1 MGLVS
6 NFRWNKDM
14 PWQDRAANAEASFGN
29 GKLRDATTKVQA
41 VHFKQNLLRPTHVAW
56 AALEMQTLSR
66 QVLAIHEPFPINQSK
81 GKAHEE

>member
-14 PWQDRAANAEASFGN
+14 PWQDSAANPRASFGN
-29 GKLRDATTKVQA
+29 GKLRDATTKVQ
-41 VHFKQNLLRPTHVAW
+41 VMHFKQNLLRRTHAAW
-56 AALEMQTLSR
+56 AALEMQTLSK

-81 GKAHEE
+81 EKARKE